1 VSDASFGESRRNEP
15 DKESSLMEESNLQP
29 LSLSLNEKTGEL
41 RARFNPADGV
51 PAPDAAMFAQAL
63 SDNGWDHFD
72 LDDKAIDGFISSCR
86 NTDKPLDLVVA
97 VRRNGEFAITIAD
110 DLLTAWL
117 TLVPAQGGQPVTA
130 SMLDQALRADGII
143 YGILRNEIDAALAAG
158 HCERMPIACGEP
170 AQEGTPTRFE
180 SLFDKEDEPS
190 EEDDLERIKYAD
202 LCHILVVR
210 PGDPLMR
217 RIPAVP
223 GKKGTN
229 IKAHPLLPKPTP
241 DLPFRNDLKGASRD
255 KNDPDLLVATAGGQ
269 PILLNNGVTV
279 NSVIDVV
286 DVDLGTGSIAFEG
299 TLRVGGDI
307 KAGMRIKV
315 TGDVVVNGAIEAA
328 EIIAGGNVAVRGG
341 IVGHPDTRPGSQSL
355 PETTARIFCEG
366 TVQALFMESAHIEA
380 GKSIVINRSA
390 RQCELIARD
399 EIVVGK
405 GKTGQITGGRTQAT
419 MRIATGSLGSSTGT
433 KTYLQVGLDPY
444 LEKQIANKEQ
454 ELKRKVDEV
463 DRVIK
468 LLAYFR
474 QNPQKAEGGIGEKV
488 EATRRQAVAAIDD
501 LTEELKILREKMEL
515 SEQGRVE
522 ARGDIFYGVE
532 VRIANQT
539 WHAPD
544 DISSATIQMQGSRI
558 TVDRSG
564 R

>member
-1 VSDASFGESRRNEP
+1 ME
-15 DKESSLMEESNLQP
+15 ESSLEP

-41 RARFNPADGV
+41 RAQFNPAGGM
-51 PAPDAAMFAQAL
+51 PAPDPATFRRAL
-63 SDNGWDHFD
+63 SDKGWDGID
-72 LDDKAIDGFISSCR
+72 LDEQAVDVFISNCR
-86 NTDKPLDLVVA
+86 KTDKPLDMVVSA
-97 VRRNGEFAITIAD
+97 RRDGEFAITVAD

-117 TLVPAQGGQPVTA
+117 TLVPARGGQPVTPA
-130 SMLDQALRADGII
+130 MLDEALRAEGIA

-158 HCERMPIACGEP
+158 HCERKPIACGEP
-170 AQEGTPTRFE
+170 AQEGTATRFE
-180 SLFDKEDEPS
+180 ILFDREDEPS
-190 EEDDLERIKYAD
+190 EENDLERIKYAD
-202 LCHILVVR
+202 LSHILVVK

-217 RIPAVP
+217 RIPPVA
-223 GKKGTN
+223 GKKGAN
-229 IKAHPLLPKPTP
+229 IKGHPLLPMPTP
-241 DLPFRNDLKGASRD
+241 DMPFRNDLKGAARD
-255 KNDPDLLVATAGGQ
+255 KEDPDLLIAAAGGQ
-269 PILLNNGVTV
+269 PVLLNNGVMV
-279 NSVIDVV
+279 NSLIDVA

-299 TLRVGGDI
+299 TLRVGGDV

-315 TGDVVVNGAIEAA
+315 TGDVVVNGTVEAA

-380 GKSIVINRSA
+380 GKSIMINRSA

-419 MRIATGSLGSSTGT
+419 LRIATGSLGSSTGT

-444 LEKQIANKEQ
+444 LEKQIANKEL

-468 LLAYFR
+468 LLAYFK
-474 QNPQKAEGGIGEKV
+474 QNPAKGEGGIAEKV
-488 EATRRQAVAAIDD
+488 EGTRRQAVAAIDD

-515 SEQGRVE
+515 SEQGQVKASGE
-522 ARGDIFYGVE
+522 IFYGVE
-532 VRIANQT
+532 VRIANQI

-544 DISSATIQMQGSRI
+544 DMGCATIQMQGRRI

>member
-1 VSDASFGESRRNEP
+1 ME
-15 DKESSLMEESNLQP
+15 ESSLEP

-41 RARFNPADGV
+41 RAQFNPAGGM
-51 PAPDAAMFAQAL
+51 PAPDPATFRQAL
-63 SDNGWDHFD
+63 SDKGWDGID
-72 LDDKAIDGFISSCR
+72 LDEKAIDVFISNCR
-86 NTDKPLDLVVA
+86 KTDKPLDMVVGA
-97 VRRNGEFAITIAD
+97 RRDGEFAITVAD

-117 TLVPAQGGQPVTA
+117 TLVPARGGQPVTPA
-130 SMLDQALRADGII
+130 MLDEALRAEGIA

-170 AQEGTPTRFE
+170 AQEGTATRFE
-180 SLFDKEDEPS
+180 ILFDREDEPS
-190 EEDDLERIKYAD
+190 EENDLERIKYAD
-202 LCHILVVR
+202 LSHILVVK

-217 RIPAVP
+217 RIPPVA
-223 GKKGTN
+223 GKKGAN
-229 IKAHPLLPKPTP
+229 IKGHPLLPKPTP
-241 DLPFRNDLKGASRD
+241 DMPFRNDLKGAARD
-255 KNDPDLLVATAGGQ
+255 KEDPDLLIAAAGGQ
-269 PILLNNGVTV
+269 PVLLNNGVMV
-279 NSVIDVV
+279 NSLIDVA

-299 TLRVGGDI
+299 TLRVGGDV

-315 TGDVVVNGAIEAA
+315 TGDVVVNGTVEAA

-419 MRIATGSLGSSTGT
+419 LRIATGSLGSSTGT

-444 LEKQIANKEQ
+444 LEKQIANKEL

-468 LLAYFR
+468 LLAYFK
-474 QNPQKAEGGIGEKV
+474 QNPAKGEGGIAEKV
-488 EATRRQAVAAIDD
+488 EGTRRQAVAAIDD

-515 SEQGRVE
+515 SEQGQVKASGE
-522 ARGDIFYGVE
+522 IFYGVE
-532 VRIANQT
+532 VRIANQI

-544 DISSATIQMQGSRI
+544 DMGCATIQMQGRRI

>member
-1 VSDASFGESRRNEP
+1 ME
-15 DKESSLMEESNLQP
+15 ESSLEP

-41 RARFNPADGV
+41 RAQFNPAGGV
-51 PAPDAAMFAQAL
+51 PAPDPATFRRAL
-63 SDNGWDHFD
+63 TDKGWDGID
-72 LDDKAIDGFISSCR
+72 LDEQAVDVFISNCR
-86 NTDKPLDLVVA
+86 KTDKPLDMVVSA
-97 VRRNGEFAITIAD
+97 RRDGEFAITVAD

-117 TLVPAQGGQPVTA
+117 TLVPARGGQPVTPA
-130 SMLDQALRADGII
+130 MLDEALRAEGIA

-170 AQEGTPTRFE
+170 AQEGTATRFE
-180 SLFDKEDEPS
+180 ILFDREDEPS
-190 EEDDLERIKYAD
+190 EENDLERIKYAD
-202 LCHILVVR
+202 LSHILVVK

-217 RIPAVP
+217 RIPPVA
-223 GKKGTN
+223 GKKGAN
-229 IKAHPLLPKPTP
+229 IKGHPLLPKPTP
-241 DLPFRNDLKGASRD
+241 DMPFRNDLKGAARD
-255 KNDPDLLVATAGGQ
+255 KEDPDLLIAAAGGQ
-269 PILLNNGVTV
+269 PVLLNNGVMV
-279 NSVIDVV
+279 NSLIDVA

-299 TLRVGGDI
+299 TLRVGGDV

-315 TGDVVVNGAIEAA
+315 TGDVVVNGTVEAA

-366 TVQALFMESAHIEA
+366 TVQALFMESAHVEA

-419 MRIATGSLGSSTGT
+419 LRIATVSLGSSTGT

-444 LEKQIANKEQ
+444 LEKHIANKEL

-468 LLAYFR
+468 LLAYFK
-474 QNPQKAEGGIGEKV
+474 QNPAKGEGGIAEKV
-488 EATRRQAVAAIDD
+488 EGTRRQAVAAIGD

-515 SEQGRVE
+515 SEQGQVKASGE
-522 ARGDIFYGVE
+522 IFYGVE
-532 VRIANQT
+532 VRIANQI

-544 DISSATIQMQGSRI
+544 DMGCATIQMQGRRI